1 MKKELS
7 VFLYGYYGVSNL
19 GGDLLVHTIVS
30 KLNQSGK
37 IQNFYVRNVGEINA
51 LREFESVTLTHQE
64 GKLIGCSSI
73 PDKLK
78 VLIDYTV
85 NHWKILRKCQAFIL
99 GGGTLISN
107 HMSTISLFL
116 LATLVSIANI
126 NKIKIYGLGLGIGK
140 VESKLGG
147 LLTKYILNS
156 MTVVCVRDNL
166 SLEYGQQ
173 MAAKANFQL
182 TADLVFSSSL
192 VSTFSD
198 RNQKKL
204 NQAQKTIG
212 ITLAAPF
219 LSGSANLENKQTILS
234 TLAECCVAWSEKG
247 YKIKMLCFQ
256 DANLPGNIRIS
267 DKLFFDEILEMN
279 HAINMEIIDI
289 SSDVDHLYEVYSSL
303 DIIVG
308 MRFHGLVLAA
318 LASVP
323 FVGFSADKKVSE
335 ICNSYSMPFMDINEL
350 TTEKLS
356 SSVSTALNLKVS
368 PLITNHLI
376 DDANKNFTYFF
387 DHFPVNSS

>member
-1 MKKELS
+1 MKKQLS

-19 GGDLLVHTIVS
+19 GDDLLVHTIVS

-37 IQNFYVRNVGEINA
+37 IQNYYVRNVGEINA
-51 LREFESVTLTHQE
+51 LREFESVILTHQE
-64 GKLIGCSSI
+64 GKLLGCSSI
-73 PDKLK
+73 SDKLK

-85 NHWKILRKCQAFIL
+85 SHWKILRKSQAFIL

-140 VESKLGG
+140 VENKLGG

-192 VSTFSD
+192 VNTFSQTKKGP
-198 RNQKKL
+198 NQTK
-204 NQAQKTIG
+204 KTIG

-219 LSGSANLENKQTILS
+219 LSDSTENKQRILLA
-234 TLAECCVAWSEKG
+234 LAECCAHWSEKA
-247 YKIKMLCFQ
+247 YTIKLLCFQ

-267 DKLFFDEILEMN
+267 DKIFFNELLSISHSN
-279 HAINMEIIDI
+279 TMEIIDV
-289 SSDVDHLYEVYSSL
+289 SSDVDHLCEIYSSL
-303 DIIVG
+303 DIVVG
-308 MRFHGLVLAA
+308 MRFHGVVLAA
-318 LASVP
+318 LASIP
-323 FVGFSADKKVSE
+323 FVGFSSDKKVSE
-335 ICNSYSMPFMDINEL
+335 ICNSYYMPFMDINEL

-356 SSVSTALNLKVS
+356 SSVSTALNLTVS
-368 PLITNHLI
+368 PLITKHLI
-376 DDANKNFTYFF
+376 DDANKNFTHFF
-387 DHFPVNSS
+387 DNFPVNPS